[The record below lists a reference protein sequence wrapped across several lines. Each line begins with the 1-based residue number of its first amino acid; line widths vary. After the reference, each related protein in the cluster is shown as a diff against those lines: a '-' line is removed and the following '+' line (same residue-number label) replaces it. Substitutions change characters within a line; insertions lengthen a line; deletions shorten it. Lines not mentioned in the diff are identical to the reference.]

1 MKEYFCPVC
10 FENVDVMVSWGSTSY
25 YCMECNMMVSSKKI
39 LTKEQKEELEKE
51 NDIELEK

>member
-10 FENVDVMVSWGSTSY
+10 FNKIDVMVSWGSTSY

-51 NDIELEK
+51 NNIKVEK